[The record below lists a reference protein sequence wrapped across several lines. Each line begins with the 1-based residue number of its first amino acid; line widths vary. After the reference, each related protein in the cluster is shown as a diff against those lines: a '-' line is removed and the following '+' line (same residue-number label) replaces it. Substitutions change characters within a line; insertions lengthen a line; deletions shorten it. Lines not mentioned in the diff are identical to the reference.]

1 MAIHM
6 WNEQIAPESQPE
18 GKKPKKD
25 NDNRPGSSGDPAPG
39 DTGGLRDNV
48 YPSAPSNP
56 IPSIQPTSGIMQ
68 MPLPF
73 EFGATPADTAAGA
86 RILAQDPRSA
96 AKLAQSISQRYGDR
110 EKAYKEGPFRDG
122 ERARVGTEK
131 AAKSQQKAAREA
143 TQESRRLVPE
153 ESEEPR
159 KLSQVARA
167 KLKRQGAKQTAF
179 LNPEIKRREEAEK
192 KRQQEN
198 ARLRVIKGGTVKI
211 PLRTAREQA
220 TSRREYARALQEY

>member
-1 MAIHM
+1 
-6 WNEQIAPESQPE
+6 
-18 GKKPKKD
+18 
-25 NDNRPGSSGDPAPG
+25 
-39 DTGGLRDNV
+39 
-48 YPSAPSNP
+48 
-56 IPSIQPTSGIMQ
+56 

-73 EFGATPADTAAGA
+73 EFGATPAADTAASA

-122 ERARVGTEK
+122 ERARVGAEK

-153 ESEEPR
+153 EAEEPR

-198 ARLRVIKGGTVKI
+198 ARSRVIKGGTVKI
-211 PLRTAREQA
+211 PLRTARERA